1 MNKRRAIILAAVLLV
16 GLVLVLSADESS
28 VVEGPALSIVEGLVT
43 RVLAQGTPA
52 LSPSAPLGIDSV
64 EGSAIERWVIGG
76 GGGEASGA
84 GEVVVNS
91 TLGDPIVGP
100 AGDGSVSLGAG
111 YWYGAETAYTVYLPL
126 VVKD

>member
-1 MNKRRAIILAAVLLV
+1 MNKRRAIILAAVLLG

-43 RVLAQGTPA
+43 RVLAQGTA
-52 LSPSAPLGIDSV
+52 
-64 EGSAIERWVIGG
+64 AIERWVIGG

-91 TLGDPIVGP
+91 TLGEPIVGP

-126 VVKD
+126 VLKDSP